1 MATRLLM
8 AISRERRQ
16 LRSARRAAANA
27 RKHSAFGLE
36 AEKCSAPYFC
46 AQAWR

>member
-16 LRSARRAAANA
+16 LRSAQRAAANA
-27 RKHSAFGLE
+27 CKHSAFGLQ
-36 AEKCSAPYFC
+36 AEKGAAPYFC
-46 AQAWR
+46 AQA